1 MLQPKRTKYRKTQ
14 RGPIKGRAGS
24 GTELNF
30 GEYGLK
36 VLENGLFTS
45 RQLEA
50 ARQAIT
56 HSVKRGGKTWIRVF
70 PDMPITATA
79 AETPMGS
86 GKGEIEYYVA
96 IVKAGKIIFE
106 MSGVDLK
113 QAKAALRLAAYKL
126 PLKTKFVTRY

>member
-1 MLQPKRTKYRKTQ
+1 MLQPKRTKYRKAQ
-14 RGPIKGRAGS
+14 RGTIKGHATS
-24 GTELNF
+24 GTELSF
-30 GEYGLK
+30 GDFGLK
-36 VLENGLFTS
+36 AMKNGLITS

-50 ARQAIT
+50 ARQAIA

-86 GKGEIEYYVA
+86 GKGEVEYYVA
-96 IVKAGKIIFE
+96 IVKAGKIVFE
-106 MSGVDLK
+106 MGGVDLA

-126 PLKTKFVTRY
+126 PIKTKFVTR